1 MIFLM
6 LIKCKLILRIH
17 LCSLLNETFFS
28 SAKLMEGVLVS
39 KCHLVDQDGVI
50 AVHQQEAEIG
60 IVVMVVVV
68 VVTKEAGGDQGR
80 YYLQVFCLM

>member
-1 MIFLM
+1 
-6 LIKCKLILRIH
+6 
-17 LCSLLNETFFS
+17 
-28 SAKLMEGVLVS
+28 MEGVLVS